1 ALQSA
6 GTADGLRRTQL
17 LHAGLEDDLDPL
29 RRDRLVDPAPVVLEE
44 AREGVAPI
52 REHDPV
58 ALGEAER
65 RLDRAVPSSD
75 HEDLLALVL
84 AGRVE
89 AVGGPLPVL
98 PRKAPPARGST
109 RSPRG
114 GAPA

>member
-84 AGRVE
+84 AGPAE
-89 AVGGPLPVL
+89 AGVRSPPVR
-98 PRKAPPARGST
+98 PPTSPPAR
-109 RSPRG
+109 
-114 GAPA
+114 AFI